1 MESSLLLLAAIVAV
15 AMFGLA
21 LSRGWLGR
29 KDAKAAERVRRGM
42 GHAMLGFQEFVEPSV
57 EYIFQ
62 AQNVEQKDEEE
73 DEGLGVDE
81 EAVRSNLAE
90 ALGQSPIDHEELR
103 RHLTAAARA
112 GLDWNA
118 LFEQAVADE
127 LKERPY
133 RAPSMPP
140 VRRVAPRLDW

>member
-1 MESSLLLLAAIVAV
+1 VEKDLLLLAGLVAV

-29 KDAKAAERVRRGM
+29 KDQKTADRVRRGM
-42 GHAMLGFQEFVEPSV
+42 GNALLGFQEFVEPSV

-62 AQNVEQKDEEE
+62 AQNVEQKDDEE
-73 DEGLGVDE
+73 DDGLGVDE
-81 EAVRSNLAE
+81 EALRSSLAE
-90 ALGQSPIDHEELR
+90 AMSRSPIDHEEVR
-103 RHLTAAARA
+103 RYLTAARRA
-112 GLDWNA
+112 GLDWKA

-140 VRRVAPRLDW
+140 GRRVAPRVD